1 MRQMREV
8 GASERRATVFC
19 FQHNRKVAVLTD
31 AQIVTRVANEPYP
44 STSTAVCCPCPRCS
58 REDHVVWHL
67 DVRKLRTIKRQGGS
81 GKAVDVRAVAPDW
94 LLEEYGAVRS

>member
-1 MRQMREV
+1 M
-8 GASERRATVFC
+8 
-19 FQHNRKVAVLTD
+19 
-31 AQIVTRVANEPYP
+31 
-44 STSTAVCCPCPRCS
+44 
-58 REDHVVWHL
+58 VWHL